1 MRKEKRLTALLLA
14 LVMCLSVLPA
24 NVLATEL
31 GSEAETAEVA
41 APEGTGEAAE
51 VEEPQAAETEEPD
64 EESVEDVSPS
74 TMAATSGK
82 CGKNVTWKL
91 DRKGTLTI
99 SGSGKMTDCDFEG
112 APWYANR
119 EKIVSV
125 IIKSGV
131 TSIGKYAF
139 VSCDRME
146 SVKIP
151 NSVIAIG
158 EAAFDFCDK
167 LVDVKIP
174 DSVLYIGRSA
184 FQFCE
189 GLKSIKL
196 SNNITEISNYMFAFC
211 DNLQSI
217 KIPDKVTTIGE
228 SAFTCCKNMKKA
240 VFSPNITSFGR
251 GAFDDCE
258 SLEKVELP
266 GKVENIGDWAFAYCS
281 SLKNVKIPDRVV
293 NIGESAFAYCNGMTE
308 IYFYGNAPTISDTE
322 SYSAFTSVTA
332 TAYYPENDP
341 TWTSDKRKDYGG
353 NIMWKTWDPLA
364 FSAEKDGWCIPN
376 IEEGFGYEKKLNK
389 NGKYRIP
396 ISRYFDTFGIT
407 ILAPMKTIAKWT
419 GSCFGLAILAAA
431 NYNGT
436 VDLSSYTGHGGNG
449 LAEYGYSSI
458 GTRKDG
464 TKYFTLANSELVNVV
479 ERAHISQI
487 SNQFN
492 AVEVFKNDSDYTDLI
507 SYVSKNKRNPIL
519 VTLEGGLGGHT
530 VLIDPSKEIYDCSGT
545 KGEGWYAF
553 YLYDPNVCQNGSA
566 LENPA
571 EWYGHTSY
579 LYVNKNT
586 GKWEYYRV
594 NKQEEQESFMENDY
608 QFLWHRTIKFYDISR
623 LGSEYF
629 TGKLKTNA
637 VRELWFS
644 AKTIDVKSE
653 NSSVARFSDNKTEY
667 LADGYDYNV
676 YFEGLGTNTLKRYM
690 TSIGNDISY
699 TSPSADVLY
708 GNSDSTYAISTDGLS
723 TVNVSLPS
731 QKVVIDAEK
740 QTQVETVV
748 CTEKK
753 TDEVVLA
760 FDVSPDTTISVEKTD
775 DKVIVNS
782 TSEIVVDIT
791 HTNKDGK
798 KEEVEVIAD
807 GSKTIKLDDFAA
819 EKRKNTIKAS
829 NVVKTTSKKARS
841 FKLNAKT
848 YGGAKLTYK
857 SNNKSVKVDK
867 NGKVTVAKKFVGTA
881 TITITAAATKNY
893 NAASKKVTVTVNP
906 TGTSLT
912 SVKNSAKKTMKAA
925 WKKNTAVTGYQVQ
938 YATASN
944 FKGAKTVT
952 IKKTK
957 TTSTTIKK
965 LKKNKKYYVRVRT
978 YQKAS
983 GKNYYSNW
991 SKTKTV
997 TIKK

>member
-1 MRKEKRLTALLLA
+1 MRKGKRLTALLLA
-14 LVMCLSVLPA
+14 LAMCLSVLPA
-24 NVLATEL
+24 SVLATEL
-31 GSEAETAEVA
+31 GSEAETTEVA
-41 APEGTGEAAE
+41 APEDSSEATEA
-51 VEEPQAAETEEPD
+51 EEPQAAETEEPD
-64 EESVEDVSPS
+64 EEPVEDVSPS
-74 TMAATSGK
+74 TMAAMSGK

-131 TSIGKYAF
+131 TSIGDRAF
-139 VSCDRME
+139 EDCGKLTKVE
-146 SVKIP
+146 IA
-151 NSVIAIG
+151 NSVTKIG
-158 EAAFDFCDK
+158 
-167 LVDVKIP
+167 VV
-174 DSVLYIGRSA
+174 S
-184 FQFCE
+184 
-189 GLKSIKL
+189 
-196 SNNITEISNYMFAFC
+196 
-211 DNLQSI
+211 
-217 KIPDKVTTIGE
+217 
-228 SAFTCCKNMKKA
+228 
-240 VFSPNITSFGR
+240 FS
-251 GAFDDCE
+251 
-258 SLEKVELP
+258 K
-266 GKVENIGDWAFAYCS
+266 CS
-281 SLKNVKIPDRVV
+281 SLKNVKLPNGITYIDNWTFAECGKLESVEIPQKVTYIGNWAFV
-293 NIGESAFAYCNGMTE
+293 NCKNLKNIKFSSKITKIGNEAFYGCALEYIKIPNGVTEIGELAFAECSKLRSVTFPESITYIGRSAFGICDKLTE
-308 IYFYGNAPTISDTE
+308 IYFSGNAPSI
-322 SYSAFTSVTA
+322 YFAFQKVNA

-353 NIMWKTWDPLA
+353 NITWKTWDPLA

-389 NGKYRIP
+389 NGEYRIP

-507 SYVSKNKRNPIL
+507 SYVSKNKRTPIL
-519 VTLEGGLGGHT
+519 VTLEGGHGGHA

-653 NSSVARFSDNKTEY
+653 NSSVARFSDDKTEY

-676 YFEGLGTNTLKRYM
+676 YFDGLGTNTLKRYM
-690 TSIGNDISY
+690 TSIGDDISY

-723 TVNVSLPS
+723 TVNVSLPN

-753 TDEVVLA
+753 ADEVVLA
-760 FDVSPDTTISVEKTD
+760 FDVSPDTTVSVEKAD
-775 DKVIVNS
+775 DEVIVNS

-791 HTNKDGK
+791 HTNKDGE

-829 NVVKTTSKKARS
+829 NVVKTTSKKAQS

-848 YGGAKLTYK
+848 NGGVKLTYK
-857 SNNKSVKVDK
+857 SNNKSAKVDK
-867 NGKVTVAKKFVGTA
+867 NGKVTIAKKFVGTA

-893 NAASKKVTVTVNP
+893 NAASKKVTITVNP

-965 LKKNKKYYVRVRT
+965 LKKNKKYFVRVRT

>member
-1 MRKEKRLTALLLA
+1 MKQGKRWIALMLA
-14 LVMCLSVLPA
+14 LAMCLSVLPA

-31 GSEAETAEVA
+31 GSEAEAAEAA
-41 APEGTGEAAE
+41 APEDTSEATEA
-51 VEEPQAAETEEPD
+51 EEPQVTETGEPD
-64 EESVEDVSPS
+64 EEPVEDISPS

-99 SGSGKMTDCDFEG
+99 SGKG
-112 APWYANR
+112 AMYDYFAVASPW
-119 EKIVSV
+119 EPHTFKIEA
-125 IIKSGV
+125 IDIKEGV
-131 TSIGKYAF
+131 TKIGAGSFGGY
-139 VSCDRME
+139 
-146 SVKIP
+146 SVKQLKIP
-151 NSVIAIG
+151 NSVTSIG
-158 EAAFDFCDK
+158 EGAFSELWGLKTIK
-167 LVDVKIP
+167 LPKNLKEIGKFTFSDCIDLTSITIP
-174 DSVLYIGRSA
+174 DGVTNIPNCTFKGCSGLKSVVLSKNVTYIGEGA
-184 FQFCE
+184 FSGCS
-189 GLKSIKL
+189 GLKSI
-196 SNNITEISNYMFAFC
+196 
-211 DNLQSI
+211 
-217 KIPDKVTTIGE
+217 
-228 SAFTCCKNMKKA
+228 
-240 VFSPNITSFGR
+240 
-251 GAFDDCE
+251 
-258 SLEKVELP
+258 ELP
-266 GKVENIGDWAFAYCS
+266 EAVERIDDIVFLGCEN
-281 SLKNVKIPDRVV
+281 LK
-293 NIGESAFAYCNGMTE
+293 E
-308 IYFYGNAPTISDTE
+308 IYFKGSAPILDANAFGE
-322 SYSAFTSVTA
+322 SLAWPERLTA

-341 TWTSDKRKDYGG
+341 TWTSDKRKNYGG
-353 NIMWKTWDPLA
+353 NITWKTWDPLA

-389 NGKYRIP
+389 NGEYRIP

-449 LAEYGYSSI
+449 LAECGYSSI
-458 GTRKDG
+458 GTRQDG

-519 VTLEGGLGGHT
+519 VTLEGGHGGHA

-653 NSSVARFSDNKTEY
+653 NSSVARFSDDKTEY

-906 TGTSLT
+906 TGTILT

-965 LKKNKKYYVRVRT
+965 LKKNKKYFVRVRT

-983 GKNYYSNW
+983 GKTYYSAW

>member
-1 MRKEKRLTALLLA
+1 MKQGKRWIALMLA
-14 LVMCLSVLPA
+14 LAMCLSVLPA

-31 GSEAETAEVA
+31 GGEAEAAEAA
-41 APEGTGEAAE
+41 APEDTSETVEA
-51 VEEPQAAETEEPD
+51 EEPQVTETGEPD
-64 EESVEDVSPS
+64 EEPVEDVSPS

-131 TSIGKYAF
+131 TSIGDRAF
-139 VSCDRME
+139 ENCGKLTKVE
-146 SVKIP
+146 IA
-151 NSVIAIG
+151 NSVTKIG
-158 EAAFDFCDK
+158 
-167 LVDVKIP
+167 VV
-174 DSVLYIGRSA
+174 S
-184 FQFCE
+184 
-189 GLKSIKL
+189 
-196 SNNITEISNYMFAFC
+196 
-211 DNLQSI
+211 
-217 KIPDKVTTIGE
+217 
-228 SAFTCCKNMKKA
+228 
-240 VFSPNITSFGR
+240 FS
-251 GAFDDCE
+251 
-258 SLEKVELP
+258 K
-266 GKVENIGDWAFAYCS
+266 CS
-281 SLKNVKIPDRVV
+281 SLKNVKLPNGITYIDNGTFAECGKLESVEIPQKVTYIGNWAFV
-293 NIGESAFAYCNGMTE
+293 NCKNLKNIKFSSKITKIGNEAFYGCALEYIKIPNGVTEIGELAFAECSKLRSVTFPESITYIGRSAFGICDKLTE
-308 IYFYGNAPTISDTE
+308 IYFSGNAPSI
-322 SYSAFTSVTA
+322 YFAFQKVNA

-341 TWTSDKRKDYGG
+341 TWTSDKLKDYGG

-653 NSSVARFSDNKTEY
+653 NSSVARFSDDKTEY

-965 LKKNKKYYVRVRT
+965 LKKNKKYFVRVRT

>member
-1 MRKEKRLTALLLA
+1 MKQGKRWIALMLA
-14 LVMCLSVLPA
+14 LAMCLSVLPA

-31 GSEAETAEVA
+31 GSEAETTEVA
-41 APEGTGEAAE
+41 APEDSSEATEA
-51 VEEPQAAETEEPD
+51 EEPQAAETEEPD
-64 EESVEDVSPS
+64 EAPVEDISPS

-91 DRKGTLTI
+91 DSKGTLTI
-99 SGSGKMTDCDFEG
+99 SGKGEMWNYKYG
-112 APWYANR
+112 APWR
-119 EKIVSV
+119 ESRTKIVSIV
-125 IIKSGV
+125 IKNGV
-131 TSIGKYAF
+131 TSVGESAFYNCYRVQSVTMAKSITKIGRDAF
-139 VSCDRME
+139 SGCNMR
-146 SVKIP
+146 SITIP
-151 NSVIAIG
+151 NAVTKIDTCVFANCYWLKNVNLSSNLTEIG
-158 EAAFDFCDK
+158 
-167 LVDVKIP
+167 I
-174 DSVLYIGRSA
+174 SA
-184 FQFCE
+184 FINCSN
-189 GLKSIKL
+189 LASI
-196 SNNITEISNYMFAFC
+196 A
-211 DNLQSI
+211 
-217 KIPDKVTTIGE
+217 IPDKVTKIDKYAFQRCENMTNATLPKNLRYIEE
-228 SAFTCCKNMKKA
+228 SAF
-240 VFSPNITSFGR
+240 
-251 GAFDDCE
+251 FD
-258 SLEKVELP
+258 
-266 GKVENIGDWAFAYCS
+266 CS
-281 SLKNVKIPDRVV
+281 SLKSIEIPEKVER
-293 NIGESAFAYCNGMTE
+293 IGEFAFAADNSTLSQIVFKGSVPSITDKND
-308 IYFYGNAPTISDTE
+308 IYSGSFAG
-322 SYSAFTSVTA
+322 VTA

-353 NIMWKTWDPLA
+353 NITWKTWDPLA

-389 NGKYRIP
+389 NGEYRIP

-519 VTLEGGLGGHT
+519 VTLEGGHGGHA

-653 NSSVARFSDNKTEY
+653 NSSVARFSDDKTEY

-676 YFEGLGTNTLKRYM
+676 YFDGLGTNTLKRYM
-690 TSIGNDISY
+690 TSIGDDISY

-723 TVNVSLPS
+723 TVNVSLPN

-753 TDEVVLA
+753 ADEVVLA
-760 FDVSPDTTISVEKTD
+760 FDVSPDTTVSVEKAD
-775 DKVIVNS
+775 DEVIVNS

-791 HTNKDGK
+791 HTNKDGE
-798 KEEVEVIAD
+798 KEEVKVIAD

-893 NAASKKVTVTVNP
+893 NAATKQVTVTVNP

-952 IKKTK
+952 IKKSK
-957 TTSTTIKK
+957 TTNTTIKK
-965 LKKNKKYYVRVRT
+965 LTKGKKYFVRVRT

-983 GKNYYSNW
+983 GKTYYSAW

>member
-1 MRKEKRLTALLLA
+1 MNRRKRLTALMLA
-14 LVMCLSVLPA
+14 LAMCLSVLPA

-31 GSEAETAEVA
+31 GGEAEAAEAA
-41 APEGTGEAAE
+41 APEDTSETVEA
-51 VEEPQAAETEEPD
+51 EEPQATETEEPD
-64 EESVEDVSPS
+64 EEPVEDVSPS
-74 TMAATSGK
+74 TMAAMSGK
-82 CGKNVTWKL
+82 CGKNLTWKL

-99 SGSGKMTDCDFEG
+99 SGKG
-112 APWYANR
+112 AMYDYFRVAVPW
-119 EKIVSV
+119 ESHIMKIKA
-125 IIKSGV
+125 IDIKEGV
-131 TSIGKYAF
+131 TKIGAGSFGGY
-139 VSCDRME
+139 
-146 SVKIP
+146 SVKQLKIP
-151 NSVIAIG
+151 NSVTSIG
-158 EAAFDFCDK
+158 EGAFSELWGLKTIK
-167 LVDVKIP
+167 LPKNLKEIGKFTFSDCIDLTSITIP
-174 DSVLYIGRSA
+174 NGVTNIPNCTFKGCSGLKSVVLSKNVTYIGEGA
-184 FQFCE
+184 FSGCS
-189 GLKSIKL
+189 GLKSI
-196 SNNITEISNYMFAFC
+196 
-211 DNLQSI
+211 
-217 KIPDKVTTIGE
+217 
-228 SAFTCCKNMKKA
+228 
-240 VFSPNITSFGR
+240 
-251 GAFDDCE
+251 
-258 SLEKVELP
+258 ELP
-266 GKVENIGDWAFAYCS
+266 EAVERIDDIVFLGCEN
-281 SLKNVKIPDRVV
+281 LK
-293 NIGESAFAYCNGMTE
+293 E
-308 IYFYGNAPTISDTE
+308 IYFKGSAPILDANAFGE
-322 SYSAFTSVTA
+322 SLAWPERLTA

-341 TWTSDKRKDYGG
+341 TWTSDKRKNYGG

-389 NGKYRIP
+389 NGEYRIP

-449 LAEYGYSSI
+449 LAECGYSSI

-519 VTLEGGLGGHT
+519 VTLEGGHGGHT

-553 YLYDPNVCQNGSA
+553 YLYDPSVCQNGSA

-653 NSSVARFSDNKTEY
+653 NSSVARFSDDKTEY

-782 TSEIVVDIT
+782 TSEIVADIT

-965 LKKNKKYYVRVRT
+965 LKKNKKYFVRVRT

>member
-1 MRKEKRLTALLLA
+1 MNRRKRLTALMLA
-14 LVMCLSVLPA
+14 LAMCLSVLPA

-31 GSEAETAEVA
+31 GGEAEAAEAA
-41 APEGTGEAAE
+41 APEDTSETVEA
-51 VEEPQAAETEEPD
+51 EEPQATETEEPD
-64 EESVEDVSPS
+64 EEPVEDVSPS
-74 TMAATSGK
+74 TMAAMSGK
-82 CGKNVTWKL
+82 CGKNLTWKL

-99 SGSGKMTDCDFEG
+99 SGKGEMWNYKYG
-112 APWYANR
+112 APWR
-119 EKIVSV
+119 ESRTKIVSIV
-125 IIKSGV
+125 IKNGV
-131 TSIGKYAF
+131 TSVGEFAFYNCYRVQSVTMAKSITKIGRDAF
-139 VSCDRME
+139 SGCNMR
-146 SVKIP
+146 SITIP
-151 NSVIAIG
+151 NAVTKIDTCVFANCYWLKNVNLSSNLTEIG
-158 EAAFDFCDK
+158 
-167 LVDVKIP
+167 I
-174 DSVLYIGRSA
+174 SA
-184 FQFCE
+184 FINCSN
-189 GLKSIKL
+189 LASI
-196 SNNITEISNYMFAFC
+196 A
-211 DNLQSI
+211 
-217 KIPDKVTTIGE
+217 IPDKVTKIDKYAFQRCENMTNATLPKNLRYIEE
-228 SAFTCCKNMKKA
+228 SAF
-240 VFSPNITSFGR
+240 
-251 GAFDDCE
+251 FD
-258 SLEKVELP
+258 
-266 GKVENIGDWAFAYCS
+266 CS
-281 SLKNVKIPDRVV
+281 SLKSIEIPEKVER
-293 NIGESAFAYCNGMTE
+293 IGEFAFAADNSTLSQIVFKGSVPSITDKND
-308 IYFYGNAPTISDTE
+308 IYSGSFAG
-322 SYSAFTSVTA
+322 VTA
-332 TAYYPENDP
+332 TAYYSENDP
-341 TWTSDKRKDYGG
+341 TWTSDKRKNYGG
-353 NIMWKTWDPLA
+353 NITWKTWDPLA

-389 NGKYRIP
+389 NGEYRIP

-449 LAEYGYSSI
+449 LAECGYSSI

-519 VTLEGGLGGHT
+519 VTLEGGHGGHT

-553 YLYDPNVCQNGSA
+553 YLYDPSVCQNGSA

-653 NSSVARFSDNKTEY
+653 NSSVARFSDDKTEY

-782 TSEIVVDIT
+782 TSEIVADIT

-965 LKKNKKYYVRVRT
+965 LKKNKKYFVRVRT

>member
-1 MRKEKRLTALLLA
+1 MNRRKRLTALLLA
-14 LVMCLSVLPA
+14 LAMCLSILPA
-24 NVLATEL
+24 NVLAVEL
-31 GSEAETAEVA
+31 GSE
-41 APEGTGEAAE
+41 GEATE
-51 VEEPQAAETEEPD
+51 VVESKDSGEPVEGEPIEAEEPQATEQEETVQEPEKD
-64 EESVEDVSPS
+64 ESPS
-74 TMAATSGK
+74 TMAATSGR

-91 DRKGTLTI
+91 DSKGTLTI
-99 SGSGKMTDCDFEG
+99 SGTGEMYDYFAVAS
-112 APWYANR
+112 PW
-119 EKIVSV
+119 EPHIFKIKA
-125 IIKSGV
+125 IDIKEGV
-131 TSIGKYAF
+131 TKIGAGAF
-139 VSCDRME
+139 SAHNVKTL
-146 SVKIP
+146 KIP
-151 NSVIAIG
+151 NSVT
-158 EAAFDFCDK
+158 
-167 LVDVKIP
+167 
-174 DSVLYIGRSA
+174 S
-184 FQFCE
+184 
-189 GLKSIKL
+189 
-196 SNNITEISNYMFAFC
+196 
-211 DNLQSI
+211 
-217 KIPDKVTTIGE
+217 IGE
-228 SAFTCCKNMKKA
+228 SAFSEFGGVKTVKLPSKLKEIGKFAFSDWVELNSIIIPDGVTNIPNCTFKGCSGLKSVVLSKN
-240 VFSPNITSFGR
+240 VTYIGE
-251 GAFDDCE
+251 GAFSGC
-258 SLEKVELP
+258 SGLKSIELP
-266 GKVENIGDWAFAYCS
+266 EAVERIDDIVFLGCEN
-281 SLKNVKIPDRVV
+281 LK
-293 NIGESAFAYCNGMTE
+293 E
-308 IYFYGNAPTISDTE
+308 IYFKGSAPILDANAFGE
-322 SYSAFTSVTA
+322 SLAWPERLTA

-341 TWTSDKRKDYGG
+341 TWTSDKRKNYGG
-353 NIMWKTWDPLA
+353 NITWKTWDPLA

-376 IEEGFGYEKKLNK
+376 TKEGFGYEKKLNK

-653 NSSVARFSDNKTEY
+653 NSSVARFSDDKTEY

-798 KEEVEVIAD
+798 KEEVEVEVIAD

-829 NVVKTTSKKARS
+829 NAVKTTSKKARS

-867 NGKVTVAKKFVGTA
+867 NGKVTVTKKFVGTA

-965 LKKNKKYYVRVRT
+965 LKKNKKYFVRVRT

>member
-1 MRKEKRLTALLLA
+1 MKQGKRWIALMLA
-14 LVMCLSVLPA
+14 LAMCLSVLPA

-31 GSEAETAEVA
+31 GGEAEAVEVA
-41 APEGTGEAAE
+41 APEDTSEAAE
-51 VEEPQAAETEEPD
+51 AEEPQAAETEEPD
-64 EESVEDVSPS
+64 EAPVEDVSPS

-99 SGSGKMTDCDFEG
+99 SGKGEMWNYKYG
-112 APWYANR
+112 APWR
-119 EKIVSV
+119 ESRTKIVSIV
-125 IIKSGV
+125 IKNGV
-131 TSIGKYAF
+131 TSVGESAFYNCYRVQSVTMAKSITKIGRDAF
-139 VSCDRME
+139 SGCNMR
-146 SVKIP
+146 SITIP
-151 NSVIAIG
+151 NAVTKIDTCVFANCYWLKNVNLSSNLTEIG
-158 EAAFDFCDK
+158 
-167 LVDVKIP
+167 I
-174 DSVLYIGRSA
+174 SA
-184 FQFCE
+184 FINCSN
-189 GLKSIKL
+189 LASI
-196 SNNITEISNYMFAFC
+196 A
-211 DNLQSI
+211 
-217 KIPDKVTTIGE
+217 IPDKVTKIDKYAFQRCENMTNATLPKNLRYIEE
-228 SAFTCCKNMKKA
+228 SAF
-240 VFSPNITSFGR
+240 
-251 GAFDDCE
+251 FD
-258 SLEKVELP
+258 
-266 GKVENIGDWAFAYCS
+266 CS
-281 SLKNVKIPDRVV
+281 SLKSIEIPEKVER
-293 NIGESAFAYCNGMTE
+293 IGEFAFAADNSTLSQIVFKGSVPSITDKND
-308 IYFYGNAPTISDTE
+308 IYSGSFAG
-322 SYSAFTSVTA
+322 VTA

-341 TWTSDKRKDYGG
+341 TWTSDKRKNYGG
-353 NIMWKTWDPLA
+353 NITWKTWDPLA

-389 NGKYRIP
+389 NGEYRIP

-449 LAEYGYSSI
+449 LAECGYSSI

-519 VTLEGGLGGHT
+519 VTLEGGHGGHT

-653 NSSVARFSDNKTEY
+653 NSSVARFSDDKTEY

-965 LKKNKKYYVRVRT
+965 LKKNKKYFVRVRT

>member
-1 MRKEKRLTALLLA
+1 MRKGKRLTALLLA
-14 LVMCLSVLPA
+14 LVLCLSVLPA

-41 APEGTGEAAE
+41 APEGTGEVTE
-51 VEEPQAAETEEPD
+51 TEEPQVAETEEPD
-64 EESVEDVSPS
+64 EEPMEDVSPS

-91 DRKGTLTI
+91 DGKGTLTI
-99 SGSGKMTDCDFEG
+99 SGKGAMYDYFAVA
-112 APWYANR
+112 APW
-119 EKIVSV
+119 EPQILKIKA
-125 IIKSGV
+125 IDIKEGV
-131 TSIGKYAF
+131 TKIGAGAF
-139 VSCDRME
+139 GGC
-146 SVKIP
+146 SVKQLKIP
-151 NSVIAIG
+151 NSVTSIG
-158 EAAFDFCDK
+158 EGAFSELWGLKTIK
-167 LVDVKIP
+167 LPKNLKEIGKFTFSDCIDLTSITIP
-174 DSVLYIGRSA
+174 DGVTNIPNCTFKGCSGLKSVVLSKNVTYIGEGA
-184 FQFCE
+184 FSGCS
-189 GLKSIKL
+189 GLKSI
-196 SNNITEISNYMFAFC
+196 
-211 DNLQSI
+211 
-217 KIPDKVTTIGE
+217 
-228 SAFTCCKNMKKA
+228 
-240 VFSPNITSFGR
+240 
-251 GAFDDCE
+251 
-258 SLEKVELP
+258 ELP
-266 GKVENIGDWAFAYCS
+266 EAVERIDDIVFLGCEN
-281 SLKNVKIPDRVV
+281 LK
-293 NIGESAFAYCNGMTE
+293 E
-308 IYFYGNAPTISDTE
+308 IYFKGSAPILDANAFGE
-322 SYSAFTSVTA
+322 SLAWPERLTA

-353 NIMWKTWDPLA
+353 NITWRTWDPLA

-653 NSSVARFSDNKTEY
+653 NSSVARFSDDKTEY

-965 LKKNKKYYVRVRT
+965 LKKNKKYFVRVRT